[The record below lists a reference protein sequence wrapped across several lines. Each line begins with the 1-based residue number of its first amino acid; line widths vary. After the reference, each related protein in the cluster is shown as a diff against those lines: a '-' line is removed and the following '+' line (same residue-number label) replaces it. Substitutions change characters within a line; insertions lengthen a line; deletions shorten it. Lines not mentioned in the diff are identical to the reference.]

1 MTASPPT
8 PLADSV
14 ALFQRSA
21 DYALGALSAVG
32 DADLDRPTPCAGW
45 DLRTLVLHLADAAD
59 ALTDFAAT
67 GELVLPASPRAGE
80 ADPVAVARERTRRL
94 LDAVRTAVHDDAQH
108 PAQAA
113 WAGGAARGGAI
124 EFAAHGW
131 DIATACGAD
140 REIPAGLAT
149 ELLALSASL
158 IGEQARQSRFDPP
171 VPVPSGAAPGD
182 RLVAFLGRDPATRP

>member
-8 PLADSV
+8 TLADSV
-14 ALFQRSA
+14 ALFQRST
-21 DYALGALSAVG
+21 DYALGALSTVG

-80 ADPVAVARERTRRL
+80 ADPVAVARELIQRL
-94 LDAVRTAVHDDAQH
+94 LDAVRTAVHDDAH
-108 PAQAA
+108 PARAA

-140 REIPAGLAT
+140 REMPAGLAT
-149 ELLALSASL
+149 ELLALSAAL
-158 IGEQARQSRFDPP
+158 VGEQARQSRFGPP

-182 RLVAFLGRDPATRP
+182 RLVAFLGRQPAARP

>member
-8 PLADSV
+8 SLADSV
-14 ALFQRSA
+14 ALFQRSV

-45 DLRTLVLHLADAAD
+45 DLRTLVLHLADSAD

-67 GELVLPASPRAGE
+67 GELILPASPRAGE
-80 ADPVAVARERTRRL
+80 ADPVAVARERIQRL
-94 LDAVRTAVHDDAQH
+94 RDVVRTAVRGDPHS
-108 PAQAA
+108 AQAA

-131 DIATACGAD
+131 DVVTACGTG
-140 REIPAGLAT
+140 REIPAGLAS
-149 ELLALSASL
+149 ELLALSVAL
-158 IGEQARQSRFDPP
+158 IGEQTREPRFGPS
-171 VPVPSGAAPGD
+171 VPVASGATAGE
-182 RLVAFLGRDPATRP
+182 RLVAFLGRRPAARP